1 MAIVNESNQNEETFG
16 RTGYVAIAGKPNVG
30 KSTLLNALLGQKV
43 AAVTY
48 RPQTTRKQQLGILT
62 RTEAQTLS
70 QAIFIDT
77 PGIHEPFHLLG
88 ERMNSEAAAALD
100 DADLVL
106 ILTDAAR
113 PPDENDHRLAD
124 AVADHAPTA
133 PKLLVFN
140 KIDQVSPET
149 LEDHLREFAEIFP
162 AIDTLRISA
171 LRGDNLDVLVEA
183 IFTRLP
189 EGPPFF
195 PPDQVTD
202 LYEREIAADLI
213 REAALLHLRDE
224 VPHSLAVRIDQF
236 KERGDSGAFIEATL
250 FVERDSQIGIVVGS
264 GGEKLKQI
272 GTHARKEIEAMS
284 GRKIHLQLRVKLRK
298 NWRSDP
304 GTLNKFGFS
313 K

>member
-1 MAIVNESNQNEETFG
+1 MDHTEPNEPDFG

-30 KSTLLNALLGQKV
+30 KSTLLNAILGQKI

-62 RTEAQTLS
+62 RAGEPGVS

-77 PGIHEPFHLLG
+77 PGIHEPYHLLG
-88 ERMNSEAAAALD
+88 ERMNSEAAAALE
-100 DADLVL
+100 DADLILVL
-106 ILTDAAR
+106 VDAAR
-113 PPDENDHRLAD
+113 PPDDNDRRLAE
-124 AVADHAPTA
+124 AVAEHAPRTA
-133 PKLLVFN
+133 RLLVFN
-140 KIDQVSPET
+140 KIDQVSPES
-149 LEDHLREFAEIFP
+149 LEAHIDGFAELFTEVESI
-162 AIDTLRISA
+162 RISA
-171 LRGDNLDVLVEA
+171 LRGDNLAELVDT
-183 IFTRLP
+183 IFARLP
-189 EGPPFF
+189 AGPPFF

-202 LYEREIAADLI
+202 LYEREISADLI

-236 KERGDSGAFIEATL
+236 KERGDTGAYIEATL
-250 FVERDSQIGIVVGS
+250 FVERDTQIGIVVGS
-264 GGEKLKQI
+264 GGEMLKRI

-284 GRKIHLQLRVKLRK
+284 GRKVHLQLRVKVRK

-304 GTLNKFGFS
+304 GTLSNFGFS